1 MAKSLNN
8 KIAEDIAYLKGKID
22 ASEKNAEQHREWEVS
37 QMNKIE
43 GYLKDQNG
51 RISSNEVAIGW
62 FKGITA
68 MFSLIVGY
76 IFKRTL

>member
-1 MAKSLNN
+1 
-8 KIAEDIAYLKGKID
+8 
-22 ASEKNAEQHREWEVS
+22 
-37 QMNKIE
+37 MNKIE